1 MYPVLIIQLKQM
13 ENRLLHLGV
22 LTMNVYPLKSTYK
35 TIVQQ
40 LKVEAKARKD
50 WKPCEQY
57 YKLVCQQAWKAWKRL
72 PHSVKIWITIDDLIN
87 HGMAVAYQ
95 YITKHYDAKRS
106 ASITTG
112 LVHVLHNFYI
122 YEYLEVYG
130 AWKRGWEKDKVGTM
144 RSVEIQSL
152 DEMKEQEREG
162 RKFIEH
168 ISALVTSE
176 DTIIDSMLTKC
187 YVIPAM
193 EQIYSNA
200 SPDLKRE
207 IVQWFWYKSAKVH
220 LNNKPFQKAAKEFR
234 SLAYA
239 QQLTCNDALHLV
251 RSPECLDVLSRALF
265 QIPYDSK
272 CSPVVN

>member
-1 MYPVLIIQLKQM
+1 MYLVFIIKLKQM
-13 ENRLLHLGV
+13 KKRLMRLGV
-22 LTMNVYPLKSTYK
+22 PMLHGKIGSRLNEYYPLKYSNTYK

-106 ASITTG
+106 ASVTTG

-144 RSVEIQSL
+144 RSVEIQ
-152 DEMKEQEREG
+152 
-162 RKFIEH
+162 
-168 ISALVTSE
+168 
-176 DTIIDSMLTKC
+176 
-187 YVIPAM
+187 
-193 EQIYSNA
+193 
-200 SPDLKRE
+200 
-207 IVQWFWYKSAKVH
+207 
-220 LNNKPFQKAAKEFR
+220 
-234 SLAYA
+234 
-239 QQLTCNDALHLV
+239 
-251 RSPECLDVLSRALF
+251 
-265 QIPYDSK
+265 
-272 CSPVVN
+272 